1 MHSESE
7 KHLAKL
13 SLFLVSKALESIVG
27 KNFSAK
33 KMTSGDSL
41 VEIKTSEQSTALL
54 SLNSVSDYKVTVT
67 PHRTLNTVKGV
78 ISEDDLLESTEDELI
93 DGLSDQGVVAAKRIS
108 FHGEG
113 QYINT
118 KHVILTFEL
127 SKVPESIKAG
137 YLNCRVRPYVPNP
150 RRCFHCQRFGHSAQS
165 CRGKTTCA
173 KCGQNDHPSDNCA
186 NPPHCVNCGEPHAAY
201 SRSCKKWKEEK

>member
-1 MHSESE
+1 
-7 KHLAKL
+7 
-13 SLFLVSKALESIVG
+13 
-27 KNFSAK
+27 
-33 KMTSGDSL
+33 MTSGDL
-41 VEIKTSEQSTALL
+41 LIEIKTSEQSTALL

-78 ISEDDLLESTEDELI
+78 ISEDDLLESTEDELV

-108 FHGEG
+108 LRREG
-113 QYINT
+113 KEINT

-127 SKVPESIKAG
+127 SKIPESIKAG
-137 YLNCRVRPYVPNP
+137 YLNCRVRRYVPNP

-173 KCGQNDHPSDNCA
+173 KCGQNDHLSDNCA

-201 SRSCKKWKEEK
+201 SRSCKKMERRKRSNYPQSKRKQLVS